1 MTSHRFKRGLVAA
14 LCLSVSATQAS
25 ADNLGA
31 AIMGGI
37 IGGVI
42 INEANKNRQRTTTTR
57 SSQPRSTMSS
67 ATREQ
72 NRQVQTSLNY
82 FGFPAGTPDGVM
94 GQRSRAA
101 VAQYQAHLGFPA
113 TGQLTPYERDFL
125 VSSYSRA
132 QIGGPQVIREMNT
145 NPQGVKGLLVVWR
158 DEAMGGASGTRN
170 ASYGGMPPEVSA
182 AVDEIAASS
191 EPTAE
196 QLLQR
201 SGFIQLADMNGDG
214 RTDYL
219 IDTSVTGSSFW
230 CGASNCSVMVFA
242 STPQGYAR
250 SDFLAY
256 GATPAMFTCR
266 QATCEF
272 AGDGGAPAGGTMAA
286 APAPL
291 PVPPVT
297 APVTVMAAAPAPA
310 QAAAPQATPVT
321 AAGLGGIQ
329 AIPMIAAQAPEAP
342 SLASHCSKVSLLTN
356 SNGGFV
362 TQATMTDPGLA
373 LSEQF
378 CLTRTYAIGK
388 GEDMVAKVQGLT
400 QAQVDQ
406 QCDAF
411 GPALAPFVAMLD
423 GSDSARVR
431 AEVQKFVL
439 GAAMTAEQLQSTAEI
454 CLYTGYRRDRM
465 EVALG
470 SALLLVGIGKA
481 PYAELVGHHL
491 AQGFGATRSA
501 ERAQDWYGVAV
512 DAVAGGA
519 EPVFAPGQ
527 PERMELLRAAATG
540 LTGAAEPQPQKAA
553 LPAFKLD

>member
-1 MTSHRFKRGLVAA
+1 MTGSRIKLGLVAA
-14 LCLSVSATQAS
+14 LCVSLPATQAS
-25 ADNLGA
+25 ADRLGA
-31 AIMGGI
+31 AIVGGI

-42 INEANKNRQRTTTTR
+42 VNEVHKNKRTTTTTTR
-57 SSQPRSTMSS
+57 NVQPRSNVNT
-67 ATREQ
+67 AAREQ

-82 FGFPAGTPDGVM
+82 FGFPAGTADGVM

-125 VSSYSRA
+125 VTSYNRA

-158 DEAMGGASGTRN
+158 DEAMGSTSGNRT

-196 QLLQR
+196 QLMQR
-201 SGFIQLADMNGDG
+201 SGFIQLADLNGDG

-230 CGASNCSVMVFA
+230 CGANSCSVMVFA

-250 SDFLAY
+250 NDFLAFN
-256 GATPAMFTCR
+256 ATPAMFTCR
-266 QATCEF
+266 QGACQLSGESDTAT
-272 AGDGGAPAGGTMAA
+272 GGVMAAVASPAPAIPKPSPE
-286 APAPL
+286 APA
-291 PVPPVT
+291 
-297 APVTVMAAAPAPA
+297 ATVMAAAPA
-310 QAAAPQATPVT
+310 
-321 AAGLGGIQ
+321 AGLGGIQ
-329 AIPMIAAQAPEAP
+329 PLPMIAAPVREAP

-362 TQATMTDPGLA
+362 TLASLADPDLA

-411 GPALAPFVAMLD
+411 GPALAPFTAMLA
-423 GSDSARVR
+423 GSDSGQVR

-439 GAAMTAEQLQSTAEI
+439 GSSMSMEQLQSTAEI

-470 SALLLVGIGKA
+470 SALLLVGIGNT

-491 AQGFGATRSA
+491 SQGFGTDRSA
-501 ERAQDWYGVAV
+501 ERAQDWYGVAIASLDGDK
-512 DAVAGGA
+512 DA
-519 EPVFAPGQ
+519 VFAPGQ
-527 PERMELLRAAATG
+527 PERVELLRAAAAG
-540 LTGAAEPQPQKAA
+540 LGGGVALPQAQPAG

>member
-1 MTSHRFKRGLVAA
+1 MTSHRMKAGLVAA
-14 LCLSVSATQAS
+14 LCFSVTATQSA

-31 AIMGGI
+31 AIVGGI
-37 IGGVI
+37 LGGVI
-42 INEANKNRQRTTTTR
+42 VNEANKNRQRTTTR

-82 FGFPAGTPDGVM
+82 FGFPAGTADGVM

-101 VAQYQAHLGFPA
+101 AAQYQAHLGFPA
-113 TGQLTPYERDFL
+113 TGELTPYERDFL
-125 VSSYSRA
+125 ISSYSRA
-132 QIGGPQVIREMNT
+132 QIGGPQVMREMNT
-145 NPQGVKGLLVVWR
+145 NPQGVKGLLVIWR
-158 DEAMGGASGTRN
+158 NEAMGGAAGPRS

-196 QLLQR
+196 QLMQR
-201 SGFIQLADMNGDG
+201 SGFIQLADLNGDG

-230 CGASNCSVMVFA
+230 CGASSCSVMVFA

-250 SDFLAY
+250 NDFLAFN
-256 GATPAMFTCR
+256 AVPAMFTCR
-266 QATCEF
+266 QGACQMS
-272 AGDGGAPAGGTMAA
+272 GDAGGAGGVMAA
-286 APAPL
+286 APQPTTPAAPA
-291 PVPPVT
+291 
-297 APVTVMAAAPAPA
+297 APQAPATVMAAAPAPA
-310 QAAAPQATPVT
+310 AS
-321 AAGLGGIQ
+321 GLSALPIFG
-329 AIPMIAAQAPEAP
+329 AAQAPAQAP

-362 TQATMTDPGLA
+362 TLASMTDPDLA

-388 GEDMVAKVQGLT
+388 GEEMVAKVQGLT

-411 GPALAPFVAMLD
+411 GPVLAPFVAMLD
-423 GSDSARVR
+423 SADSATVR
-431 AEVQKFVL
+431 AEVQTFVL
-439 GAAMTAEQLQSTAEI
+439 GAAMTVEQLQATAEI

-470 SALLLVGIGKA
+470 SALLLVGIGQT

-491 AQGFGATRSA
+491 SQGFGVNRSD
-501 ERAQDWYGVAV
+501 EGAQDWYAVAV
-512 DAVAGGA
+512 DAVAQGA
-519 EPVFAPGQ
+519 SPVFAPGQ
-527 PERMELLRAAATG
+527 PERMELLRAASASLG
-540 LTGAAEPQPQKAA
+540 GAALPQAQKAA

>member
-1 MTSHRFKRGLVAA
+1 MTSHRMKAGLVAA
-14 LCLSVSATQAS
+14 LCFSVTATQSA

-31 AIMGGI
+31 AIVGGI
-37 IGGVI
+37 LGGVI
-42 INEANKNRQRTTTTR
+42 VNEANKNRQRTTTR
-57 SSQPRSTMSS
+57 SSQSRSTMSS

-82 FGFPAGTPDGVM
+82 FGFPAGTADGVM

-101 VAQYQAHLGFPA
+101 AAQYQAHLGFPA
-113 TGQLTPYERDFL
+113 TGELTPYERDFL
-125 VSSYSRA
+125 ISSYSRA
-132 QIGGPQVIREMNT
+132 QIGGPQVMREMNT
-145 NPQGVKGLLVVWR
+145 NPQGVKGLLVIWR
-158 DEAMGGASGTRN
+158 NEAMGGAAGPRS
-170 ASYGGMPPEVSA
+170 ASYGGMPSEVSA

-196 QLLQR
+196 QLMQR
-201 SGFIQLADMNGDG
+201 SGFIQLADLNGDG

-230 CGASNCSVMVFA
+230 CGASSCSVMVFA

-250 SDFLAY
+250 NDFLAFN
-256 GATPAMFTCR
+256 AVPAMFTCR
-266 QATCEF
+266 QGACQMS
-272 AGDGGAPAGGTMAA
+272 GDAGGAGGAGGVMAA
-286 APAPL
+286 APQPTTPAAPA
-291 PVPPVT
+291 
-297 APVTVMAAAPAPA
+297 APQAPATVMAAAPAPA
-310 QAAAPQATPVT
+310 AS
-321 AAGLGGIQ
+321 GLSALPIFG
-329 AIPMIAAQAPEAP
+329 AAQAPAQAP

-362 TQATMTDPGLA
+362 TLASMTDPDLA

-388 GEDMVAKVQGLT
+388 GEEMVAKVQGLT

-411 GPALAPFVAMLD
+411 GPVLAPFVAMLD
-423 GSDSARVR
+423 SADSATVR
-431 AEVQKFVL
+431 AEVQTFVL
-439 GAAMTAEQLQSTAEI
+439 GAAMTVEQLQATAEI

-470 SALLLVGIGKA
+470 SALLLVGIGQT

-491 AQGFGATRSA
+491 SQGFGVKRSD
-501 ERAQDWYGVAV
+501 EGAQDWYAVAV
-512 DAVAGGA
+512 DAVAQGA
-519 EPVFAPGQ
+519 SPVFAPGQ
-527 PERMELLRAAATG
+527 PERMELLRAASASLG
-540 LTGAAEPQPQKAA
+540 GAALPQAQKAA

>member
-1 MTSHRFKRGLVAA
+1 MTSSRMKLGLVAT
-14 LCLSVSATQAS
+14 LCFSLPATQAS
-25 ADNLGA
+25 ADRLGA
-31 AIMGGI
+31 AIVGGI

-42 INEANKNRQRTTTTR
+42 VNEVHKNKRTTTTTTR
-57 SSQPRSTMSS
+57 SAQPRSTVNT
-67 ATREQ
+67 AAREQ

-82 FGFPAGTPDGVM
+82 FGFPAGSPDGVM

-158 DEAMGGASGTRN
+158 DEAMGGSSGNRT
-170 ASYGGMPPEVSA
+170 SGYGGMPPEVSA

-219 IDTSVTGSSFW
+219 IDTWVTGSSFW
-230 CGASNCSVMVFA
+230 CGANSCAVMVFA

-250 SDFLAY
+250 NDFLAFN
-256 GATPAMFTCR
+256 ASPAMFICR
-266 QATCEF
+266 QGACQI
-272 AGDGGAPAGGTMAA
+272 AGESDTVTGGVMAAVASPAPVAQQPAPEAPAA
-286 APAPL
+286 
-291 PVPPVT
+291 
-297 APVTVMAAAPAPA
+297 TVMA
-310 QAAAPQATPVT
+310 T
-321 AAGLGGIQ
+321 ASAGSLGGIQ
-329 AIPMIAAQAPEAP
+329 ALPMIAAPVREAP

-362 TQATMTDPGLA
+362 TLASLADPDLA

-388 GEDMVAKVQGLT
+388 GEDMVAKVQGLSQT
-400 QAQVDQ
+400 QVDQ

-411 GPALAPFVAMLD
+411 GPALAPFAAML
-423 GSDSARVR
+423 GNQDSAQVR

-439 GAAMTAEQLQSTAEI
+439 GSSMSMEQLQSTAEI

-491 AQGFGATRSA
+491 AQGFGVNRSPG
-501 ERAQDWYGVAV
+501 RAQDWYGVAIAALESGK
-512 DAVAGGA
+512 DA
-519 EPVFAPGQ
+519 VFAPGQ
-527 PERMELLRAAATG
+527 PERVDLLRAASTSLSGSTAI
-540 LTGAAEPQPQKAA
+540 LQPQPAG

>member
-1 MTSHRFKRGLVAA
+1 MTGSRIKLGLVAA
-14 LCLSVSATQAS
+14 LCVSLPATQAS
-25 ADNLGA
+25 ADRLGA
-31 AIMGGI
+31 AIVGGI

-42 INEANKNRQRTTTTR
+42 VNEVHKNKRTTTTTTR
-57 SSQPRSTMSS
+57 NVQPRSNVNT
-67 ATREQ
+67 AARQQ
-72 NRQVQTSLNY
+72 NREVQASLNY
-82 FGFPAGTPDGVM
+82 FGFPAGTADGVM

-125 VSSYSRA
+125 VTSYNRA

-158 DEAMGGASGTRN
+158 DEAMGGTSGSRVSN
-170 ASYGGMPPEVSA
+170 YGGMPSEVSA

-196 QLLQR
+196 QLMQR
-201 SGFIQLADMNGDG
+201 SGFIQLADLNGDG

-230 CGASNCSVMVFA
+230 CGANSCSVMVFA

-250 SDFLAY
+250 NDFLAFN
-256 GATPAMFTCR
+256 ATPAMFTCR
-266 QATCEF
+266 QGACQLSGESDSAT
-272 AGDGGAPAGGTMAA
+272 GGVMAAVASPAPAIPQL
-286 APAPL
+286 AP
-291 PVPPVT
+291 T
-297 APVTVMAAAPAPA
+297 APSATVMAAAPS
-310 QAAAPQATPVT
+310 
-321 AAGLGGIQ
+321 AGLGGIQ
-329 AIPMIAAQAPEAP
+329 PLPMVAAPMREAP

-362 TQATMTDPGLA
+362 TLASLGDPDLA

-411 GPALAPFVAMLD
+411 GPALAPFTAMLAD
-423 GSDSARVR
+423 KDSGQVR

-439 GAAMTAEQLQSTAEI
+439 GSSMSMEQLQSTAEI

-470 SALLLVGIGKA
+470 SALLLVGIGKT

-491 AQGFGATRSA
+491 SQGFGTDRSV
-501 ERAQDWYGVAV
+501 ERAQDWYGVAIAALEGDQDV
-512 DAVAGGA
+512 
-519 EPVFAPGQ
+519 VFAPGQ
-527 PERMELLRAAATG
+527 PERVELLRAASTG
-540 LTGAAEPQPQKAA
+540 LGGGMPLPQAQPAG

>member
-1 MTSHRFKRGLVAA
+1 MTSHQLKSVLAGV
-14 LCLSVSATQAS
+14 LCVSVSATQAS

-31 AIMGGI
+31 AIVGGI

-42 INEANKNRQRTTTTR
+42 MNEANKNRQRSTTTTR
-57 SSQPRSTMSS
+57 TSQPRSTVSS

-82 FGFPAGTPDGVM
+82 FGFPAGSADGVM
-94 GQRSRAA
+94 GQRTRAA

-113 TGQLTPYERDFL
+113 TGQLTAYERDFL
-125 VSSYSRA
+125 ISSYSRA

-145 NPQGVKGLLVVWR
+145 NPQGVKGLLVIWR
-158 DEAMGGASGTRN
+158 DEAMGGAAAPRMAG
-170 ASYGGMPPEVSA
+170 YGGLPAEVSD

-191 EPTAE
+191 EPTAA
-196 QLLQR
+196 QLMQR

-230 CGASNCSVMVFA
+230 CGANSCSVMVFA

-250 SDFLAY
+250 NDFLAY
-256 GATPAMFTCR
+256 GATPAMFSCQQGTCR
-266 QATCEF
+266 ITDN
-272 AGDGGAPAGGTMAA
+272 AGQGTIAA
-286 APAPL
+286 APAPA
-291 PVPPVT
+291 PVPVP
-297 APVTVMAAAPAPA
+297 APGISAPATVMAAAP
-310 QAAAPQATPVT
+310 T
-321 AAGLGGIQ
+321 AGLTTIQ
-329 AIPMIAAQAPEAP
+329 ALPMLAAQSPDAP

-362 TQATMTDPGLA
+362 TLASMVDPDLA

-388 GEDMVAKVQGLT
+388 GEEMVSKVQGLT

-423 GSDSARVR
+423 DADSAKVR
-431 AEVQKFVL
+431 AEVQAFVL
-439 GAAMTAEQLQSTAEI
+439 GAAMTVEQLQSTAEI

-465 EVALG
+465 DVALG
-470 SALLLVGIGKA
+470 SALLLVGSGQT

-491 AQGFGATRSA
+491 AQGYGVTTSP
-501 ERAQDWYGVAV
+501 ERAQDWYDVAI
-512 DAVAGGA
+512 DALDAGA
-519 EPVFAPGQ
+519 APVFAPGQ
-527 PERMELLRAAATG
+527 PERVALLRAASTG
-540 LTGAAEPQPQKAA
+540 LTDAPEPQPQKAA